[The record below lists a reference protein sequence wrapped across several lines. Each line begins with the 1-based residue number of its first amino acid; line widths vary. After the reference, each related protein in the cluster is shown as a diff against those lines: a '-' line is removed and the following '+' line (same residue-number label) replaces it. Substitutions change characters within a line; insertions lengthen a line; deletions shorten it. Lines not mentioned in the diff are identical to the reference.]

1 MSVHEIGDLREQGL
15 SMLVHMCNVG
25 LGDLSQ
31 HRSSKSPYMF
41 FGGKDHLCQHKLCE
55 SEYEY
60 NDDIGD
66 LSENRLSMY
75 VSTHVQCWHRLF
87 KSA

>member
-1 MSVHEIGDLREQGL
+1 
-15 SMLVHMCNVG
+15 MCNVG

-31 HRSSKSPYMF
+31 HRSSKSTYMF
-41 FGGKDHLCQHKLCE
+41 IGGIDDLCHHKLCE
-55 SEYEY
+55 SEYKY